1 MGSGADKDVDCVIVG
16 GGPAGLSA
24 ALVLGRARRRTL
36 IVDAGRQSNLAAP
49 GIGGLLGFDAR
60 PPGELYASGRDEL
73 RCYPSVEVAAGE
85 VVTARVDDGGFTVEL
100 DDGRSA
106 SARRILLATGVDYQ
120 TPDLPGA
127 QELWGTSV
135 FHCPFC
141 HGWEFRDQP
150 LAVLA
155 SGDKA
160 LHAALLIRGWTD
172 DLVVLSDGPSGM
184 DPPALDLLAA
194 AGVAVDERSVAAVE
208 AADGR
213 LAGVRFDDGSR
224 LERSGLLVATTL
236 RRRGDLADQ
245 LGVVSHDSGPVVTD
259 PVDVDK
265 LGRTTVP
272 GVFAAGDLC
281 SQTPQVAAAIA
292 AGSVAATAI
301 VESLLAQ
308 DVGLPFP
315 PRSD

>member
-1 MGSGADKDVDCVIVG
+1 MSTLDCVIVG

-36 IVDAGRQSNLAAP
+36 LVDAGRQSNLPAS
-49 GIGGLLGFDAR
+49 GVGGLLGFDGR
-60 PPGELYASGRDEL
+60 PPGELHLAGRRDV
-73 RCYPSVEVAAGE
+73 RCYPSVELVSGE
-85 VVTARVDDGGFTVEL
+85 VVRAGVSDGGFTVEL
-100 DDGRSA
+100 GDGRRVA
-106 SARRILLATGVDYQ
+106 ARRILLATGVDYQ

-127 QELWGTSV
+127 QDLWGTSV

-155 SGDKA
+155 DGDKA
-160 LHAALLIRGWTD
+160 VHAALLIRGWTD
-172 DLVVLSDGPSGM
+172 DVVVLSHQIDPDGR
-184 DPPALDLLAA
+184 ALLAA
-194 AGVAVDERSVAAVE
+194 AGVSIDERTVAGVQAV
-208 AADGR
+208 DGR
-213 LAGVRFDDGSR
+213 LAAVLFDDGSQ
-224 LERSGLLVATTL
+224 LERTGLLVSTTL
-236 RRRGDLADQ
+236 RRRGDLARQ
-245 LGVVSHDSGPVVTD
+245 LGVLCHDSGPVVTD

-272 GVFAAGDLC
+272 GVSAAGDLC

-301 VESLLAQ
+301 VESLLAH

-315 PRSD
+315 PRSE